1 MARRCPGGRRN
12 RARHAAAKMRLVL
25 RIVRGQPAQPQR
37 REQLGFDQ
45 IDDGPRRLAVEQR
58 MGQAADGQHL
68 AGADAAVDPAR
79 LVIDIDDVIELA
91 GRRVWEARQ
100 ESGAALLAPAVT
112 RARAIPSPIS
122 LVEPLTIAV
131 RPSGVRSA
139 LGSEGDS
146 ELAINMWRLLLTVGC
161 RGGSPAPVRL
171 QNRTLAGHL
180 EMPTAYEDD
189 A

>member
-1 MARRCPGGRRN
+1 M
-12 RARHAAAKMRLVL
+12 
-25 RIVRGQPAQPQR
+25 
-37 REQLGFDQ
+37 
-45 IDDGPRRLAVEQR
+45 
-58 MGQAADGQHL
+58 
-68 AGADAAVDPAR
+68 
-79 LVIDIDDVIELA
+79 
-91 GRRVWEARQ
+91 
-100 ESGAALLAPAVT
+100 T
-112 RARAIPSPIS
+112 ARAIPSPIS